1 MLDRSAL
8 GKTSS
13 PTLNEVERGAIR
25 RFAEAMGDGNPVY
38 FDADYARASGLPS
51 VVAPPTFPL
60 SFHTGSDLRE
70 ALGVPLRSLINAEC
84 TFEYERPICA
94 GDRLLVTSKISDV
107 SERPGATGRVEVAV
121 IEDEG
126 RDEEGRLV
134 YRMKRTMVVRGSKEN
149 G

>member
-8 GKTSS
+8 GRTT
-13 PTLNEVERGAIR
+13 PPALNEVERGAIR
-25 RFAEAMGDGNPVY
+25 RFAESLGDGNPIY
-38 FDADYARASGLPS
+38 FDADYARASGMPN

-70 ALGVPLRSLINAEC
+70 ALGVSLRSLINAEC

-94 GDRLLVTSKISDV
+94 GDRLLVTSKVAEV
-107 SERPGATGRVEVAV
+107 SERPGPAGRVDVA
-121 IEDEG
+121 ILEDEG

-134 YRMKRTMVVRGSKEN
+134 YRMRRTLVVRSKE
-149 G
+149 GA